1 MTPFSYI
8 KFRRLTAASVN
19 LFCYVW
25 KRWWLIQ
32 PSSGYFWRYTLIQL
46 FEKMDTPLIILSTL
60 VQLFAMHTPCVH
72 MIVIFLFI
80 TRINGLYVYIW
91 SLHDILFSGVW
102 FVIVI
107 SIAPE
112 IPNGFVLLTWED
124 RTLWPENLLQE
135 KKFFFPLYK
144 VGDKSVSRWH
154 AYVSA
159 GLMWCEKFF

>member
-8 KFRRLTAASVN
+8 KFRRLTASSVN

-46 FEKMDTPLIILSTL
+46 FEKKDTPLIILSTL
-60 VQLFAMHTPCVH
+60 VQLFAMHTPCVR

-80 TRINGLYVYIW
+80 TRINGLYIYIKPSW
-91 SLHDILFSGVW
+91 HFIFWCLIY
-102 FVIVI
+102 VIVI

-124 RTLWPENLLQE
+124 RTLWPEN
-135 KKFFFPLYK
+135 
-144 VGDKSVSRWH
+144 
-154 AYVSA
+154 
-159 GLMWCEKFF
+159 